1 MMPRGDRLHI
11 SLFSSIKSC
20 WIHLLRL
27 SLAKTQSFLC
37 TTDVRA
43 LNVSLLTLS
52 TGPMG
57 RKSDMMVETDAL
69 QITGRKTTE
78 SLCTKPANGCW
89 VRGICAVMWRQY
101 GGSTAK
107 FLFHN
112 VSRTSDV
119 KQREEIALSQTG
131 REENGCVCVCLRL
144 RFTVLS
150 PEGFPPPPR
159 PRPTVSLCFWTRL
172 TETPPSLLCSGE
184 EYFIQL
190 CRKGRKGK
198 KITLSMSQDVYFAF
212 FCKPQRHFLAVKH
225 VGNSEIPSTHNTT
238 GWYIYSSW
246 KWWKCLFC

>member
-150 PEGFPPPPR
+150 PEGFPPPPA
-159 PRPTVSLCFWTRL
+159 PDQPSASVSEPVSLK
-172 TETPPSLLCSGE
+172 LLH
-184 EYFIQL
+184 
-190 CRKGRKGK
+190 
-198 KITLSMSQDVYFAF
+198 LSFALE
-212 FCKPQRHFLAVKH
+212 R
-225 VGNSEIPSTHNTT
+225 NIS
-238 GWYIYSSW
+238 YSSVEKGGKERRLLSQW
-246 KWWKCLFC
+246 VRTSTLHFSVNHKGTFWQ